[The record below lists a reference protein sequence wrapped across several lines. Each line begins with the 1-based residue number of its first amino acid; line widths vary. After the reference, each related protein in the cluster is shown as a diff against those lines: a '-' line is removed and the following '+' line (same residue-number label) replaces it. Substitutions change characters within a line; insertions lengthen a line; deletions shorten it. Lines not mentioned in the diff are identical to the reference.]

1 MKGLFSQ
8 ASPPPAFSFAAE
20 RVRLV
25 NAGRSYVLV
34 IEYSMVR
41 GKGPLF
47 GLPLHKNKNSVRMP
61 PILRR
66 YAALTRCAVIG
77 RWIFDNNSSRMKEI

>member
-8 ASPPPAFSFAAE
+8 ASPSRAFSFAAE
-20 RVRLV
+20 RVRRV

-34 IEYSMVR
+34 VEYDMVR

-47 GLPLHKNKNSVRMP
+47 GLPLHKNKKSVRMRMP
-61 PILRR
+61 PILASF
-66 YAALTRCAVIG
+66 YKNISCVACAECTMYVAH
-77 RWIFDNNSSRMKEI
+77 